1 MSSDLY
7 RNNAAK
13 CLDQAAQA
21 RRSEDMEAWLL
32 IAEDWLRLA
41 VQSEA
46 RPAVRMKSTEPESPA
61 LNSSSVVQRRPAA
74 ALA

>member
-7 RNNAAK
+7 RKNAAK

-21 RRSEDMEAWLL
+21 QRSEDMEAWLL

-46 RPAVRMKSTEPESPA
+46 TDQQSK
-61 LNSSSVVQRRPAA
+61 
-74 ALA
+74 

>member
-7 RNNAAK
+7 RKNAAK

-21 RRSEDMEAWLL
+21 RRSEDMDAWLL

-46 RPAVRMKSTEPESPA
+46 TDEQSK
-61 LNSSSVVQRRPAA
+61 
-74 ALA
+74 